1 MGMFDDIIVPR
12 SYLKGILDKKDESL
26 FDTYHKFQTKDLEN
40 SLAVYKVYRN
50 QLYKQSRSEWMEKD
64 ALDASK
70 PTWDKITDPR
80 EINFYDTFT
89 TKNGDECWFEFQFKF
104 VNGKLDSKELVDK
117 IITNKESR
125 EAIDRMWDIEQSVFD
140 EYRKKWSYRFW
151 TKVERFCQKI
161 TVMARKRHSLPYSLR
176 KTAYKTS
183 GRLEKEPDC
192 LELYV
197 DN

>member
-1 MGMFDDIIVPR
+1 MGMFDDIIVPK
-12 SYLKGILDKKDESL
+12 SYLKDILDKKDESL

-40 SLAVYKVYRN
+40 SLGVYKVYRK
-50 QLYKQSRSEWMEKD
+50 QLYKQSRSEWMEKA

-70 PTWDKITDPR
+70 PKWDKITDTI
-80 EINFYDTFT
+80 EVNFYNDIT
-89 TKNGDECWFEFQFKF
+89 TRDGDECWFEFQFKF
-104 VNGKLDSKELVDK
+104 VNGKLDSKELIDK

-151 TKVERFCQKI
+151 TNVERFCQKI